1 MDVYGQDIF
10 YKQGRKCTKYRNDYE
25 KTRINSSM
33 NVLDE
38 IKSIIQNI
46 KKPKS
51 EYLLRFN
58 GKTYEYVWMSG
69 DDKSTTRFWAQGE
82 SYTYSVLDC
91 TTMDMVNIR
100 CDLK

>member
-1 MDVYGQDIF
+1 MLKGKSCEMDVYGQDIF
-10 YKQGRKCTKYRNDYE
+10 YKQGGKCTKYRNDYE

-69 DDKSTTRFWAQGE
+69 LPR
-82 SYTYSVLDC
+82 
-91 TTMDMVNIR
+91 
-100 CDLK
+100 